1 MNLTGAHTAG
11 GACSTWPPGCF
22 ARSPAHPHYLP
33 PAEAEAAFSLSRM
46 TPANCHRFR
55 LSRLDRNTILDRL
68 LSYYRLHFPT
78 LPAITSTDILHQLFS

>member
-1 MNLTGAHTAG
+1 
-11 GACSTWPPGCF
+11 
-22 ARSPAHPHYLP
+22 
-33 PAEAEAAFSLSRM
+33 M
-46 TPANCHRFR
+46 TPANCHRFK